1 MKFIRPVAWTAS
13 VLTYFL
19 ITLGGVVL
27 ATGSGLSCPDWPF
40 CYGQAYYAG
49 TYHAF
54 LEQFHRFTA
63 ATVSIL
69 IVLLVIGIMRWA
81 RRDRVMLTLAI
92 VVPFLLA
99 VQIVL
104 GGLTV
109 LWKLPPQIIMA
120 HLGTALA
127 IFAIVSAIAVLSGKP
142 APSIE
147 LPATTR
153 HFARLATSNA
163 LLVYILML
171 LGSFVTGS
179 GAALACPGWPLC
191 TPASGVAG
199 HYLAE
204 INILHRIFATFV
216 GLITLWTVTSAL
228 RRWRVAPGQAI
239 IGLVS
244 GILFVCQAI
253 VGALIVLLDQ
263 PAFIAGIHLALATA
277 IWGTLVVL
285 AALSFN
291 QLRATPQGVA
301 YRETPSTA
309 ATAAPTATLPQPP
322 LGNAAPQSM
331 ALEPMTLHPVQP
343 TTGTLPPQ
351 P

>member
-1 MKFIRPVAWTAS
+1 MKFIRPVAWTTS

-40 CYGQAYYAG
+40 CYGEAYYAG

-69 IVLLVIGIMRWA
+69 IVLLVIGIIRWA
-81 RRDRVMLTLAI
+81 RRDRLMLTLAL
-92 VVPFLLA
+92 VAPFLLA

-109 LWKLPPQIIMA
+109 LWKLPPQIITT

-142 APSIE
+142 APSTE
-147 LPATTR
+147 LPAKTR

-179 GAALACPGWPLC
+179 GAALACRGWPLC
-191 TPASGVAG
+191 VPASGVTG
-199 HYLAE
+199 QYLAE
-204 INILHRIFATFV
+204 INILHRISATAV
-216 GLITLWTVTSAL
+216 GVFTLWTVTAAV
-228 RRWRVAPGQAI
+228 RRWRVAPGQAS

-285 AALSFN
+285 AALSFK
-291 QLRATPQGVA
+291 QVRAAPQVSA
-301 YRETPSTA
+301 FSARAETPSTA
-309 ATAAPTATLPQPP
+309 ATALTATQPHP
-322 LGNAAPQSM
+322 SLDPVAPPPM
-331 ALEPMTLHPVQP
+331 APEPAQP
-343 TTGTLPPQ
+343 TLAPP
-351 P
+351 PPPA